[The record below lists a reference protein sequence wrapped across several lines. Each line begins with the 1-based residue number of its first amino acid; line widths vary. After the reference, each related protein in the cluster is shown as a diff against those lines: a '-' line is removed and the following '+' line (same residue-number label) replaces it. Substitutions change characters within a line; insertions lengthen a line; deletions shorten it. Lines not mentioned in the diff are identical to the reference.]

1 MSNLLAGCCCG
12 DPGCSSPW
20 VVFAPCQQTDQGLDY
35 RAPAMLK
42 TDFDNA
48 GLDVEKVYL
57 WEDDEDCD
65 DYCGRWICV
74 SDAADNLCR
83 YAAGQAD
90 DCPECETFD
99 PANPLFAPFEK
110 VLSSEV
116 STWVQNLTEVDGCCD
131 LQCPT
136 VCDDLGT
143 AIQCNGYDGNGN
155 PQQFGSCPEPCFDA
169 SLIQYQLSFNATAVS
184 SATRSYTSSSCG
196 NFTATTTATP
206 SVQSTYVVTVPST
219 FNACS
224 AFDVKLAIAVVVRI
238 DWNTTPWDCGNDVL
252 AGCGG
257 QCANDEPDPSDYA
270 ANDMYTYQLYLIEVP
285 CGGLPTVDTGLGLSY
300 ACNTLG
306 ISQLCNY
313 SFPDWDTD
321 GSGANDCGGIGV
333 PSGVTISGSA
343 TPDSQGYTTRES
355 IGWGGDA
362 ICLEWEKTFSFGVA
376 NACFPGT
383 GGAVTQGEWKA
394 TVALRLSMPD
404 RPIPCELP

>member
-1 MSNLLAGCCCG
+1 MSNLVAGCCCG

-20 VVFAPCQQTDQGLDY
+20 LVFAPCQQTDQGLDY

-99 PANPLFAPFEK
+99 PDNPLFAPFEK
-110 VLSSEV
+110 VLTSEV

-143 AIQCNGYDGNGN
+143 DVQCSGYRANGE
-155 PQQFGSCPEPCFDA
+155 PQQFGPCPEPCYDA
-169 SLIQYQLSFNATAVS
+169 SLIQYQLSFNTPTTS
-184 SATRSYTSSSCG
+184 SASGTVTSAVCT
-196 NFTATTTATP
+196 NFNATTTA
-206 SVQSTYVVTVPST
+206 SVSVESTYVVTVPST
-219 FNACS
+219 STQCS
-224 AFDVKLAIAVVVRI
+224 AFDTKLAFAVVVRI
-238 DWNTTPWDCGNDVL
+238 DYTTTPWSCGNDL
-252 AGCGG
+252 DGTCGG
-257 QCANDEPDPSDYA
+257 QCSSTNDPDPSDYA
-270 ANDMYTYQLYLIEVP
+270 QNDMYAYRLFIIEVP
-285 CGGLPTVDTGLGLSY
+285 CGSLPTVDTGLGLSY

-306 ISQLCNY
+306 ITQLCNY
-313 SFPDWDTD
+313 AFPDWDTD
-321 GSGANDCGGIGV
+321 GSGANDCGGV
-333 PSGVTISGSA
+333 FTSQMSISGSC
-343 TPDSQGYTTRES
+343 TQPWLGYSTREA

-362 ICLEWEKTFSFGVA
+362 VCLEWEQTCSYGVPTQ
-376 NACFPGT
+376 CY
-383 GGAVTQGEWKA
+383 GGNFTNQVQGEWKA
-394 TVALRLSMPD
+394 QITLRLSMPD